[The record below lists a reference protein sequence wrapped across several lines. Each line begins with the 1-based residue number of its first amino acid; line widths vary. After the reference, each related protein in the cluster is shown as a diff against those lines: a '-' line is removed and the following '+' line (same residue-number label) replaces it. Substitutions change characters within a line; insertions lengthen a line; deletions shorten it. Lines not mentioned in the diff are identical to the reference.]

1 MALDHLKLYN
11 QDDVP
16 DYIIEQIEQLSLEM
30 IQALYPVIEQSPPSA
45 VLSAMSW
52 VHAALIGTVVVDK
65 KDQIEKAFLMTYKQ
79 MEADKDKLLK
89 IKGLLKDDS

>member
-16 DYIIEQIEQLSLEM
+16 DYIIEQIRELSIEM
-30 IQALYPVIEQSPPSA
+30 VEALQPLIEKSHPNTTLA
-45 VLSAMSW
+45 AISW
-52 VHAALIGTVVVDK
+52 VHAAIIGNIVVDK

-79 MEADKDKLLK
+79 MEANKDKLLK
-89 IKGLLKDDS
+89 IKGLVKNE